1 MMATMNIIEK
11 IQKKFGDKVVETH
24 SFRGDDTIVVKKESI
39 KEICTFLRDDKELDF
54 DYLVD
59 LCGAD
64 YFPRDPRFEVV
75 YHMHSI
81 AKRHRLRVKVKLA
94 DAEKIASVVDVWLT
108 ADWLERETFDMY
120 GIEFEGHPELKR
132 IYMDDDWVGYPLR
145 KDYPERGYKDEY
157 QPFGEEE

>member
-1 MMATMNIIEK
+1 MATLNITDK
-11 IQKKFGDKVVETH
+11 IKKKFGDAVVETH
-24 SFRGDDTIVVKKESI
+24 SFRGDETVVVKKESI

-54 DYLVD
+54 DYLLDVCGVD
-59 LCGAD
+59 YL
-64 YFPRDPRFEVV
+64 PREPRFEVV
-75 YHMHSI
+75 YHLHSI
-81 AKRHRLRVKVKLA
+81 GKKHRLRLKVRLA
-94 DAEKIASVVDVWLT
+94 DAEKIDSVVDIWKT
-108 ADWLERETFDMY
+108 ADWVERETYDMY